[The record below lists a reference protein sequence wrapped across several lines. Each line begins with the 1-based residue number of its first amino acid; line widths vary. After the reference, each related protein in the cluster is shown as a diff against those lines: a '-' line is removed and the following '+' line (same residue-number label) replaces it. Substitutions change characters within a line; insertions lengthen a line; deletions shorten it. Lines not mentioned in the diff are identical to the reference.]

1 MPPGRLGGGHPRH
14 PPLPPALNTTNIIQ
28 SNLQFRHEQVR
39 VPFPLESVFISDYM
53 LHNHTHILLQT
64 PRISTTNSLI
74 VIQLMEARSIF

>member
-1 MPPGRLGGGHPRH
+1 VLV
-14 PPLPPALNTTNIIQ
+14 Q
-28 SNLQFRHEQVR
+28 
-39 VPFPLESVFISDYM
+39 FPLESVFISDYM